1 MTLQFP
7 NWQLFRGFGGVLNLE
22 THDICTIMIYDICS
36 ICMYI
41 YIFVLYVF
49 VYILPRKF
57 LMHKFADLK
66 DVKVIS
72 NVMTFV
78 F

>member
-1 MTLQFP
+1 
-7 NWQLFRGFGGVLNLE
+7 
-22 THDICTIMIYDICS
+22 MIYAAYACI
-36 ICMYI
+36 YI